1 MEQDDKR
8 VQLHFDVAQPPD
20 HMETEDQ
27 PDQQITLTAALSA
40 AAAAAT
46 ESHAERFHAQ
56 AKHSQRLEYFAA
68 MYEKDDNRS
77 AIQSLL
83 QHHEVT
89 ITDSNL
95 IVNALNDQ
103 LAWHLVS
110 HYLNLQICVGA
121 GLGLAAMLPN
131 ITMHHTME
139 FWLDLKQQAWRFGA
153 KYAKLGF
160 DPTGCMLWIGRSSTG
175 EDTWL
180 AWVRNESLW
189 DEAEDIPPAS
199 GKEGTVMSK
208 KHYRMVVMFLAEML
222 TKINHQDV
230 IVTNPYPDI
239 EDDTEFQFATNALA
253 SMWKTIHEQADWPK
267 TGQSRTSWTLTT
279 FLRIRVENHPRA
291 SGLAKKWSKSN
302 ELDFDQFLENPCRE
316 LYTRKQIGQK
326 VVILVVINDLLFCIC
341 SAPEDSNRR
350 TNLNLNALQRLD
362 DTIRDEYQNWVDE
375 APLFYLEDDFLTS
388 RVPVAITS
396 RFGQNQQLAES
407 RADRDQEVL
416 NWAQDRDYKRIRYLT
431 IALASHLRVRTVHSW
446 RERLIADIRENFSA
460 GIYNSRNDDTRE
472 IITWDELAEMPLVD
486 DEGREIP
493 IYCGMGFNIPRR
505 IPRFSK
511 HSLPHGVLVDLRKV
525 KDLFQHELD
534 EEDFYMDEDT
544 APVDVY
550 TYPQAGTKIA
560 GHFQANG
567 LMLNVG
573 VFVKLV
579 NESLTYVPDAMD
591 EDEED
596 ALPRRPK
603 NIVNGIACQGY
614 NAVMHST
621 RGDSAQHH
629 DAQLG
634 MITGALSGC
643 WVTNPA
649 GTRTARYLREKCAR
663 LLPHEA
669 FSTKI
674 KNERILR
681 DLRLENVFWIDIKA
695 MDKDDQ
701 DGTRILTKI
710 IRPLTYSWN
719 HPVLMDKLKPQA
731 YPMIYNWTT
740 YPLTTLLAKIWKQ
753 GYDAWMQHR
762 HPDTLQVELC
772 SALERALNFMHTG
785 NVAVIATSAMNP
797 LWIGLSIIHDGL
809 PCLNEA
815 ILPTVANK
823 ILIDKAQWPLNSR
836 NMPVSASRCAQI
848 RTYSLGHYNFS
859 WHYSLQIFY
868 AHLAMSTL
876 SSHHLPVTLQEQN
889 PNINTANDCKDLVP
903 RTNEGGG
910 FLVNETLMFNSEQI
924 VLSILFNDE
933 VGVQNIWLS
942 IIFND
947 AVGVQY
953 LAWYHT
959 AGAGT
964 ELIYYSSIFYKN
976 AKKAI
981 VYEANKAGID
991 SQWRVLPW
999 KMRQRLGCYDQWM
1012 DTNK

>member
-1 MEQDDKR
+1 M
-8 VQLHFDVAQPPD
+8 
-20 HMETEDQ
+20 
-27 PDQQITLTAALSA
+27 
-40 AAAAAT
+40 
-46 ESHAERFHAQ
+46 
-56 AKHSQRLEYFAA
+56 
-68 MYEKDDNRS
+68 
-77 AIQSLL
+77 
-83 QHHEVT
+83 
-89 ITDSNL
+89 
-95 IVNALNDQ
+95 
-103 LAWHLVS
+103 
-110 HYLNLQICVGA
+110 
-121 GLGLAAMLPN
+121 
-131 ITMHHTME
+131 
-139 FWLDLKQQAWRFGA
+139 
-153 KYAKLGF
+153 
-160 DPTGCMLWIGRSSTG
+160 G

-199 GKEGTVMSK
+199 GKEDTVMSK
-208 KHYRMVVMFLAEML
+208 KHYWMVVMFLAEML
-222 TKINHQDV
+222 TKINHRDV
-230 IVTNPYPDI
+230 IVTNPYPDM
-239 EDDTEFQFATNALA
+239 EDDTEFQFATNAL
-253 SMWKTIHEQADWPK
+253 
-267 TGQSRTSWTLTT
+267 
-279 FLRIRVENHPRA
+279 
-291 SGLAKKWSKSN
+291 
-302 ELDFDQFLENPCRE
+302 
-316 LYTRKQIGQK
+316 
-326 VVILVVINDLLFCIC
+326 
-341 SAPEDSNRR
+341 DSNRR

-362 DTIRDEYQNWVDE
+362 DTICDEYQNWVDE

-416 NWAQDRDYKRIRYLT
+416 NWAQDRDYKRIHYLT
-431 IALASHLRVRTVHSW
+431 IALASHLRVHTVHSW

-567 LMLNVG
+567 LMLNVS

-643 WVTNPA
+643 WATNPA

-669 FSTKI
+669 FATKI

-719 HPVLMDKLKPQA
+719 HPVLMDELKPRVILFKA
-731 YPMIYNWTT
+731 EAT
-740 YPLTTLLAKIWKQ
+740 KIWKQ
-753 GYDAWMQHR
+753 GYDAWMQHC

-785 NVAVIATSAMNP
+785 NVAIIATSAMNP

-848 RTYSLGHYNFS
+848 RTYGLGHYN
-859 WHYSLQIFY
+859 IFY

-876 SSHHLPVTLQEQN
+876 SSRHLPVTFQEQN
-889 PNINTANDCKDLVP
+889 PNFNTANAFAYHCLCLFVQDCKDLVAA
-903 RTNEGGG
+903 TVKASIHNQ
-910 FLVNETLMFNSEQI
+910 VK
-924 VLSILFNDE
+924 LSLPIIAAHGEDRKKALSA
-933 VGVQNIWLS
+933 WLKS
-942 IIFND
+942 D
-947 AVGVQY
+947 AP
-953 LAWYHT
+953 LAWSEEESVHSGAYCQLLMILKEDPDNQEFELKRSRASLTYMDIAKKIHLMVKKKKIGAPISSSGAFYHALPLAFARMKALLSSKT
-959 AGAGT
+959 DKN
-964 ELIYYSSIFYKN
+964 EDYLIAIIARMMKKMNIHFIPWHKSDKSDTQARVVKGDWCSYRQSHRRSMQPWLHKSSIM
-976 AKKAI
+976 
-981 VYEANKAGID
+981 
-991 SQWRVLPW
+991 SQ
-999 KMRQRLGCYDQWM
+999 MRHGA
-1012 DTNK
+1012 